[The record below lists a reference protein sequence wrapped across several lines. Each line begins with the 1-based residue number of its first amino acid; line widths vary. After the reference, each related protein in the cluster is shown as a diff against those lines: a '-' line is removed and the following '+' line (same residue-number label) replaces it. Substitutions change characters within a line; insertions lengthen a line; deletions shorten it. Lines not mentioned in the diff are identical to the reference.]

1 MYLREEFNYVLDRQF
16 MLVIELISDGSEAE
30 SRSNSETAVSNMR
43 KENFMAILDDKNIHV
58 VNLHCRT
65 KFFTKAS

>member
-30 SRSNSETAVSNMR
+30 SRSNSETAVSNKR
-43 KENFMAILDDKNIHV
+43 KNSMAILDYKNLHV
-58 VNLHCRT
+58 VNLHCGT